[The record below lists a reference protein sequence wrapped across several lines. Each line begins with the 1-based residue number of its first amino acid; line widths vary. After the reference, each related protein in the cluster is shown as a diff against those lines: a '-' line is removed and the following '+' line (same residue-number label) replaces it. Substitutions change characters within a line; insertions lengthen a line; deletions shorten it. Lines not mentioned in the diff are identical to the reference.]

1 MCATTESP
9 RERDGVISVRL
20 FLLFPWKS
28 RYLWSFIMLDV
39 DHFISIGVDLL
50 RWFVNFDGV
59 LVVLQ
64 LKLRFEE

>member
-1 MCATTESP
+1 
-9 RERDGVISVRL
+9 
-20 FLLFPWKS
+20 
-28 RYLWSFIMLDV
+28 MLDV

-50 RWFVNFDGV
+50 RWFINFDGV